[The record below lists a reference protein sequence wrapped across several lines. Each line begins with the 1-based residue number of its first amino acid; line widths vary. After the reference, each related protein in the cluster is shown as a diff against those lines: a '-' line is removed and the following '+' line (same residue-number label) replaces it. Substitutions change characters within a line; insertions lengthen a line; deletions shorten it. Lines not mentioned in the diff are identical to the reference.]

1 MLFRWLSAVLKRS
14 LYYLKISTHI
24 GRKEMAEKEAAFLNV
39 RNQIEALESDAG
51 NQIDVMRDGF
61 RREVDSISRFVV

>member
-1 MLFRWLSAVLKRS
+1 
-14 LYYLKISTHI
+14 
-24 GRKEMAEKEAAFLNV
+24 MAEKEAAFLNV

-61 RREVDSISRFVV
+61 RREVDNISRFVV